1 VYEMVPSPAEN
12 ILEDKRVAD
21 ARRLMRFRFSDAPLI
36 KGRVFCCVHPARSR
50 YTPKSNRLTLG
61 KPGRADPVDNH

>member
-1 VYEMVPSPAEN
+1 MKLRQPFSFPTCRVYEMVPSPAEN

-36 KGRVFCCVHPARSR
+36 KRRVFLLCASGARQ
-50 YTPKSNRLTLG
+50 L
-61 KPGRADPVDNH
+61 RAEK